1 MFVRR
6 SLTVGALSAVALV
19 ATVGASGAA
28 AAPSGTAG
36 VADSSCG
43 FVRTLCAWDQEAYQ
57 GNRFT
62 AQARNPSTGACVD
75 LAAHGWGGG
84 RVKSARNTANQPAR
98 LYTNQNCTGSSY
110 TIMPSG
116 SYSSIDFPSQSVY
129 VY

>member
-19 ATVGASGAA
+19 VTAGASGTAA
-28 AAPSGTAG
+28 SGTARA
-36 VADSSCG
+36 ADSSCG

-62 AQARNPSTGACVD
+62 VQALNPSTGTCVD

-84 RVKSARNTANQPAR
+84 RVKSARNTASQPAR
-98 LYTNQNCTGSSY
+98 LYANQNCTGSSY

-116 SYSSIDFPSQSVY
+116 SYSSINFASQSVY